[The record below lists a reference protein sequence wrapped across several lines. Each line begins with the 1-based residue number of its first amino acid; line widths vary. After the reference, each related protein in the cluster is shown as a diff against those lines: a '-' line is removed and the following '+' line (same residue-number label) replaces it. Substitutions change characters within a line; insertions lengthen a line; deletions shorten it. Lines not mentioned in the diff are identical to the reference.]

1 LRIPVGTANGIGIVP
16 VGTGQVVTAYFVW
29 DE

>member
-1 LRIPVGTANGIGIVP
+1 VGTANGIGIVP
-16 VGTGQVVTAYFVW
+16 VGTGQVVTAYIVW